1 MPEIVPS
8 VAVVIPCFRVSR
20 QVQDVIARIGP
31 EVRTIFVVD
40 DACPE
45 HTGDCVERN
54 CADAR
59 VTVIRHAE
67 NQGVGGAMVTG
78 YRAALAS
85 GADIVVKIDGDGQM
99 DPALIP
105 RFVRA
110 LAQGQADRA
119 ADQPNANNGHAAQPF
134 HESLP
139 PAVRERNNQ
148 LF

>member
-1 MPEIVPS
+1 MPDTTPS
-8 VAVVIPCFRVSR
+8 VAVVIPCFRVSGR
-20 QVQDVIARIGP
+20 VQNVIARIGP
-31 EVRTIFVVD
+31 EVGRIFVVD

-45 HTGDCVERN
+45 HTGDAVERS
-54 CADAR
+54 CADVR

-105 RFVRA
+105 RFI
-110 LAQGQADRA
+110 
-119 ADQPNANNGHAAQPF
+119 
-134 HESLP
+134 
-139 PAVRERNNQ
+139 
-148 LF
+148 